1 MSGAQADGAIEHHP
15 SEATLVDHA
24 ARALWP
30 AAALVVEAHL
40 AHCPDC
46 RGKIGLIEEVGGLL
60 VDGLPPTPL
69 SPDALERMMV
79 RLDEATGPAALGSSL
94 TAQDPSP
101 IELPAAL
108 QGLLHAARPRWV
120 APGVRHALLLRE
132 GNLGGTLRL
141 LRVSPGTALPRHDH
155 RGLELTFVL
164 EGAFADE
171 AGRYGPGDLAEVE
184 EGVSHRP
191 VAEEPADCVCLIA
204 ARGRLRFGSL
214 LARLLQPLLRI

>member
-30 AAALVVEAHL
+30 AAGLVVEAHL

-79 RLDEATGPAALGSSL
+79 RLDEATGPAALGSSRA
-94 TAQDPSP
+94 AQEPSP
-101 IELPAAL
+101 VELPAAL

-132 GNLGGTLRL
+132 VSPGGTLRL

-155 RGLELTFVL
+155 RGLELTLVL

-184 EGVSHRP
+184 EGATHQP
-191 VAEEPADCVCLIA
+191 VALGPLDCVCLLA
-204 ARGRLRFGSL
+204 TQGRLRFHGPMARL
-214 LARLLQPLLRI
+214 FGILARV

>member
-1 MSGAQADGAIEHHP
+1 MSGALADGAIKHHP

-24 ARALWP
+24 VRALWS
-30 AAALVVEAHL
+30 AAGLVVEAHL

-132 GNLGGTLRL
+132 GSPGGTLRL

-155 RGLELTFVL
+155 RGLELTLVL

-184 EGVSHRP
+184 EGATHQP
-191 VAEEPADCVCLIA
+191 VALGPLGCVCLLA
-204 ARGRLRFGSL
+204 TQGRLRFHGPMARMFGI
-214 LARLLQPLLRI
+214 LARV